1 MPRDMTTSSTTRK
14 TVLVA
19 TDTPFVRDR
28 FKTAL
33 DAAGHRALIVKSVAQ
48 LLVHVRADYDD
59 LHLIVLDLNMSKV
72 QGADVLKRI
81 RKLDN
86 GRLPILVFSGSVS
99 SVDEVRELAAL
110 GVAGYLNEYSAIEHI
125 LPSIAPHLFPD
136 TFHKREHPR
145 VVMGMPVSYRIAK
158 TITAGLAMDLSSG
171 GIAIRTNNP
180 PVRGTV
186 LKVKFA
192 LPGSRR
198 EVEVE
203 GVVCWSV
210 QKSGCG
216 IRFTGVKTADQNIIN
231 GFVEAHFFRSVK
243 IE

>member
-1 MPRDMTTSSTTRK
+1 MTSASSTRK
-14 TVLVA
+14 TVVVA
-19 TDTPFVRDR
+19 SDTPFVRDR

-48 LLVHVRADYDD
+48 LLVSVRADLDE
-59 LHLIVLDLNMSKV
+59 LHLIVLDLRLPNAGV
-72 QGADVLKRI
+72 ELVKRI
-81 RKLDN
+81 RKLDE
-86 GRLPILVFSGSVS
+86 GRLPILVFSGGVQ

-110 GVAGYLNEYSAIEHI
+110 GVAGYLNEYSAAEHI
-125 LPSIAPHLFPD
+125 LPSIAPHLFPG

-145 VVMGMPVSYRIAK
+145 VVMGIPVSYRIGK
-158 TITAGLAMDLSSG
+158 TITAAIAMDLSSG
-171 GIAIRTNNP
+171 GMAIRTNNP

-186 LKVKFA
+186 MKVKFA

-198 EVEVE
+198 ELEVE

-210 QKSGCG
+210 QKAG
-216 IRFTGVKTADQNIIN
+216 IGMQFTKVKTSDQNVID

-243 IE
+243 IEAK